1 MALEEAPMNDPNPGY
16 AADLPDDEE
25 FGELDLDL
33 GEIEDLDDEAEF
45 EDLEEYEFADE
56 CDFDAD

>member
-1 MALEEAPMNDPNPGY
+1 MNDPNPGY